1 MAEIH
6 LYPQVL
12 SRKCLFK
19 QKTSGKLRGLLHI
32 DHIVPCEI
40 AYLPCRSSVRCTRNN
55 PEYFDLNLWHHR
67 QLPVGCKQKAR
78 PLFALIRQNPC
89 SNAERQ

>member
-40 AYLPCRSSVRCTRNN
+40 AYMQ
-55 PEYFDLNLWHHR
+55 FDVLATI
-67 QLPVGCKQKAR
+67 QS
-78 PLFALIRQNPC
+78 I
-89 SNAERQ
+89 SI